1 MSVANSLLRLKVNEN
16 AENINENAEKIN
28 ENAEKINEN
37 TENILNKTFNVTFLE
52 LENQTNQIP
61 TNTDEILTLQF
72 ANIISP
78 LIDVNNGIFTI
89 KVNANFLFTLNGQ
102 LQRTGSNG
110 GISFINY
117 RLNSSIGQIGS
128 TQCVELSDSTTTIP
142 ISKAFLLPVKNAP
155 LTIWFE
161 AVRNDA
167 STGNGRS
174 DGGFI
179 TIPSTTPGFS
189 DTPSLGISCVYMP

>member
-16 AENINENAEKIN
+16 AEHIEDNADEI
-28 ENAEKINEN
+28 ALIQLQVNEN
-37 TENILNKTFNVTFLE
+37 TENILNKTFNVAFQE
-52 LENQTNQIP
+52 LENYTNQIP

-72 ANIISP
+72 TNIINP

-89 KVNANFLFTLNGQ
+89 KVNANYLFTLNGQ

-128 TQCVELSDSTTTIP
+128 TQCVELSDSSTTIP
-142 ISKAFLLPVKNAP
+142 ISKTFLLPVKNAP

-161 AVRNDA
+161 AARNDA
-167 STGNGRS
+167 STGNGRT

-179 TIPSTTPGFS
+179 TIPSTTSGFS
-189 DTPSLGISCVYMP
+189 NTPSLGISCVYMP

>member
-16 AENINENAEKIN
+16 EEHIEDNADEI
-28 ENAEKINEN
+28 AS
-37 TENILNKTFNVTFLE
+37 KTFNVTFLE

-72 ANIISP
+72 TNIINP
-78 LIDVNNGIFTI
+78 LIDVNNGIFTV
-89 KVNANFLFTLNGQ
+89 KVNANYLFTLNGQ
-102 LQRTGSNG
+102 LQRTGSSG
-110 GISFINY
+110 GVSFINY

-142 ISKAFLLPVKNAP
+142 ISKTFLLPVKNAP

-167 STGNGRS
+167 STGNGRT

-179 TIPSTTPGFS
+179 SIPSTTPGFS

>member
-16 AENINENAEKIN
+16 EEHIEDNADEI
-28 ENAEKINEN
+28 AS
-37 TENILNKTFNVTFLE
+37 KTFNIAFQE
-52 LENQTNQIP
+52 LENYTNQIP
-61 TNTDEILTLQF
+61 INTDEILTLQF
-72 ANIISP
+72 TNIINP

-89 KVNANFLFTLNGQ
+89 KVNANYLFTLNGQ

-128 TQCVELSDSTTTIP
+128 TQTVELSDSTTTIP
-142 ISKAFLLPVKNAP
+142 ISKTFLLPVKNAP

-179 TIPSTTPGFS
+179 TIPSTTTGFS